1 MSNSSDQDV
10 APRPI
15 AEIAAQLG
23 LDEKSVEPYGWYA
36 GKFSLGLHE
45 RFTDRPPGKYIGV
58 TAINPTPFGEGKT
71 VVSIGL
77 AMAIARR
84 RHRSIVTLREPSLAP
99 VFGIKGG
106 GAGGGRC
113 RLLPSE
119 DINLHFTGDLHAVA
133 AANNL
138 LAAMIDNHCQRK
150 LAPALH
156 ADGILWRRVIDISDK
171 GLAHIETGLDNVPQ
185 APRRHTGF
193 DLTAAS
199 EVMSILALATGLVD
213 LRARLGR
220 IVVARSLADELVT
233 AEQIGAAGAMTAL
246 LRNALRPNLVQTAEH
261 TPAFVHAGPFAN
273 ISHGN
278 SSVIADLTALRLA
291 DYVVTESGFG
301 SDLGAEKFFNIKC
314 RAEGLR
320 PDAEV
325 LVCTVRALKF
335 QSGRF
340 EVRPGR
346 PLPESLL
353 QEDLDAMKAGFA
365 NVEGHLANLRAYGI
379 PVIVAINQFPTD
391 TQAELSLLRSLAHAA
406 GATSVTQTSAFSDGS
421 EGALELADA
430 VIDACAGAS
439 RFQNLYPLELSYEQ
453 KIANI
458 ATQTYGAD
466 GVDFHEGTAE
476 QLREFSRRGYPDLPV
491 CIAKTQYSLS
501 HDQKRLGRPTG
512 FRLPVREVRLSA
524 GAGFVLVIT
533 DGISL
538 MPGLPRDPAA
548 RRIDVV
554 IDGRIEGLER
564 R

>member
-138 LAAMIDNHCQRK
+138 LAAMVDNHCQRK

-199 EVMSILALATGLVD
+199 EVMSILALATGLAD
-213 LRARLGR
+213 LRDRLGR

-353 QEDLDAMKAGFA
+353 QEDLDAKKAGFA

-439 RFQNLYPLELSYEQ
+439 RFQNLYPLELSYEN

-466 GVDFHEGTAE
+466 GVDFHEGIAE
-476 QLREFSRRGYPDLPV
+476 QLREFSRRGYPNLPV

-548 RRIDVV
+548 RRIDVD
-554 IDGRIEGLER
+554 IDGRIAGLER
-564 R
+564 W

>member
-199 EVMSILALATGLVD
+199 EVMSILALATGLAD
-213 LRARLGR
+213 LRDRLGR

-466 GVDFHEGTAE
+466 GVDFHEGIAE
-476 QLREFSRRGYPDLPV
+476 QLREFSRRGYPNLPV

-548 RRIDVV
+548 RRIDVD